1 MNRKKTLRLVGI
13 TASLCA
19 LVGLPA
25 HGQATL
31 SYPTKPIRFVVP
43 YPPGGTTDIVARGI
57 GLKLG
62 ERVGQQ
68 VVIDNR
74 GGASTII
81 GAEVGAHAAPD
92 GYTLL
97 LVTQTTLSINPN
109 VYPKLPY
116 DAVRDFA
123 AITPAVYF
131 PYVIAAHPSVRAN
144 SVKELIDLA
153 KAKPGTIKYSTPGTA
168 STNHLAGAL
177 LESMAGIKLVHVPY
191 KGSGPALTGVLSGEV
206 DLIITGIATVLPQ
219 VKSGRAKIIAVC
231 GEKRLANWPEIPA
244 VGEQP
249 GFKDYE
255 GGTWF
260 GVVTSAGT
268 PRAIV
273 QKLNQEIVAVLATP
287 DLKERFTAIGF
298 EVRTSTP
305 EEFARFIKTDMARM
319 GQIVKGAAIRLD

>member
-1 MNRKKTLRLVGI
+1 MPLKT
-13 TASLCA
+13 A
-19 LVGLPA
+19 LISFALGALACTQWVPA
-25 HGQATL
+25 HGQSAPA
-31 SYPTKPIRFVVP
+31 YPTKPIRFVVP
-43 YPPGGTTDIVARGI
+43 YPPGGTTDLVARGI
-57 GLKLG
+57 GLALG
-62 ERVGQQ
+62 PRLGQQ
-68 VVIDNR
+68 VVVDNR

-116 DAVRDFA
+116 DASRDFA

-131 PYVIAAHPSVRAN
+131 PYVIAAHPAVPAN
-144 SVKELIDLA
+144 SVKELIELA

-168 STNHLAGAL
+168 STNHLAGAQF
-177 LESMAGIKLVHVPY
+177 ESMTGTRLVHVPY
-191 KGSGPALTGVLSGEV
+191 KGSGPAFTGMLSGEV

-219 VKSGRAKIIAVC
+219 VKSGRAKFIAVC
-231 GEKRLANWPEIPA
+231 ADKRLANWPEIPA
-244 VGEQP
+244 VGETP
-249 GFKDYE
+249 GLKGYE

-260 GVVTSAGT
+260 GVVTRAGT

-273 QKLNQEIVAVLATP
+273 QKLNREIVATLTTP
-287 DLKERFTAIGF
+287 ELKERFTAVGF

-305 EEFARFIKTDMARM
+305 EEFTRFIKTDMARM
-319 GQIVKGAAIRLD
+319 GQIIKGAAIKLN

>member
-1 MNRKKTLRLVGI
+1 LISFALG
-13 TASLCA
+13 A
-19 LVGLPA
+19 LV
-25 HGQATL
+25 ATL
-31 SYPTKPIRFVVP
+31 WHPARGQSTPLYPTKPIRFVVP

-57 GLKLG
+57 ALNLG
-62 ERVGQQ
+62 PRLGQQ

-81 GAEVGAHAAPD
+81 GAEVGAHAAAD

-116 DAVRDFA
+116 NATRDFA

-131 PYVIAAHPSVRAN
+131 PYVIAAHPSLSAK
-144 SVKELIDLA
+144 SVKELIELA

-177 LESMAGIKLVHVPY
+177 FESMAGIKLVHVPY
-191 KGSGPALTGVLSGEV
+191 KGSGPAFTGMLSGEV

-219 VKSGRAKIIAVC
+219 VKSGRARFIAVC
-231 GEKRLANWPEIPA
+231 GDRRLANWPEIPA
-244 VGEQP
+244 VGEEP
-249 GFKDYE
+249 GLKGYE

-260 GVVTSAGT
+260 GVVTRAGT

-273 QKLNQEIVAVLATP
+273 QKLNKEIVAALAAP
-287 DLKERFTAIGF
+287 DLRERLTAIGF

-305 EEFARFIKTDMARM
+305 EEFARFIETDMARM
-319 GQIVKGAAIRLD
+319 GRIIKSAAIKLD